1 MFREEATS
9 GVASAALVV
18 VGVVCIIVAAL
29 LGGVPAGTAIGVA
42 SAVLLVEYGAVAV
55 AIGLGLPPVPAAA
68 YVGATGSALIFT
80 LFALLDLLADRS
92 TLVVRLLERAQRRTR
107 TMRRLGRYGPI
118 ALVPAV
124 MVAGFFVCVP
134 LAWLLGW
141 RRSHAVAAL
150 VAGFCIAT
158 ACTAALS
165 SGLLTAL

>member
-1 MFREEATS
+1 MFRDETTPGAGS
-9 GVASAALVV
+9 ASLAV
-18 VGVVCIIVAAL
+18 VGAVCIVVTAL
-29 LGGVPAGTAIGVA
+29 LGGVPADTAIGVA
-42 SAVLLVEYGAVAV
+42 SAVLLLEYGAVAV

-68 YVGATGSALIFT
+68 YVGATGSTLILV

-92 TLVVRLLERAQRRTR
+92 TLVDRLLQRAQRRTR
-107 TMRRLGRYGPI
+107 TMSRLGRYGPI

-150 VAGFCIAT
+150 LAGFCIAT
-158 ACTAALS
+158 ACTAAVS
-165 SGLLTAL
+165 SGLLAAL